1 MRALHLLSLLALPL
15 AACAPPAGEPGPGRA
30 DTVTLIQQ
38 STRSLCGA
46 VPTAQSALAVV
57 TALYPSP
64 GVIATGAAAGA
75 AREICTAL
83 FGAPGGPA
91 TRSGPPPPRGTVLTA
106 ETARGVAIEA
116 EFVGMSDP
124 AGG

>member
-1 MRALHLLSLLALPL
+1 MRALPLLPILAVTL
-15 AACAPPAGEPGPGRA
+15 AACAPAPREPGLSRD

-38 STRSLCGA
+38 STRTLCGA

-64 GVIATGAAAGA
+64 GVIATGVATGA
-75 AREICTAL
+75 AEEICTAL

-106 ETARGVAIEA
+106 ETAQGVAIEA

-124 AGG
+124 AG